1 MEYCENWE
9 QIRKKFLEYWAMEN
23 HDRPLVSI
31 RAPKD
36 RQEKKPESRHS
47 SLKERWMDTEYVLK
61 SSNWE
66 MRNTYYGGEAFPS
79 LNPNLGPDYFA
90 ACFGTKLEF
99 GEDTS
104 WSVPFLTDEDV
115 EEYQGFKLCRQNE
128 YYKKMLEITQ
138 AAVRMEK
145 ENILW
150 GLPISILVWMDWCP

>member
-66 MRNTYYGGEAFPS
+66 MRNTYYG
-79 LNPNLGPDYFA
+79 
-90 ACFGTKLEF
+90 
-99 GEDTS
+99 
-104 WSVPFLTDEDV
+104 
-115 EEYQGFKLCRQNE
+115 
-128 YYKKMLEITQ
+128 
-138 AAVRMEK
+138 
-145 ENILW
+145 
-150 GLPISILVWMDWCP
+150 